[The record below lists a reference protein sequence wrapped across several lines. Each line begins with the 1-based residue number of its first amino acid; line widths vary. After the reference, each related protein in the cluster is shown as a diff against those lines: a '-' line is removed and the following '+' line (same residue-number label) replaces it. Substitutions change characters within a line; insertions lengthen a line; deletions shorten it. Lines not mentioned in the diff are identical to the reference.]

1 VSTKNERL
9 SAVASLNRNL
19 DYLIPHHPLKMGCLR
34 VNTYRVINFLIMCV
48 VGIIW
53 FITHIPA
60 GTRFFI
66 AVMSHPR
73 IEFGFR
79 KQGIPYNT
87 HVQLFRAIHDD
98 RYRPWEAKKVV
109 KYELKA
115 DGEHCEGILRSLEDL
130 KALAARFYDCKI
142 KDFKWMLLMD
152 VVVTET
158 FRVTYTPRVSDA
170 HAHARALS
178 RGGKREDEGIE
189 MDVLDGRARH
199 TVAVTGMGRH
209 GDAHREE
216 DDDSGWF

>member
-1 VSTKNERL
+1 
-9 SAVASLNRNL
+9 
-19 DYLIPHHPLKMGCLR
+19 MGCLR

-66 AVMSHPR
+66 AVMSQPR

-130 KALAARFYDCKI
+130 KALAPTLRGYL
-142 KDFKWMLLMD
+142 MLMLML
-152 VVVTET
+152 VLSVEAERGRT
-158 FRVTYTPRVSDA
+158 RVS
-170 HAHARALS
+170 RWMS
-178 RGGKREDEGIE
+178 
-189 MDVLDGRARH
+189 
-199 TVAVTGMGRH
+199 
-209 GDAHREE
+209 
-216 DDDSGWF
+216 